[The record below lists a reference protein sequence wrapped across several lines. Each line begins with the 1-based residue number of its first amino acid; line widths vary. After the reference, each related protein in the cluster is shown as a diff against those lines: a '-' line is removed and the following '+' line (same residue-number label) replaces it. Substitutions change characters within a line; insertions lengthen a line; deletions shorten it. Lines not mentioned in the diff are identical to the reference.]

1 MYKNIIRTA
10 FLFATGIFMTAC
22 SSGDDEFADNT
33 TPVTPDT
40 KENTVTLTGTISTG
54 SDITRAVDAGGKTV
68 YWEAGDEICV
78 QYIDKDNNYSTVKGK
93 ITSIDSDTHK
103 AKFTA
108 TLTNLAPNLTTTNIG
123 LAYPYS
129 NVTAGGSSVTNFS
142 MKSGLLSTQAGTID
156 GINNA
161 KLDIAWTESA
171 VSITIDKATATLNN
185 DAELKNQ
192 VCIAKFT
199 LYEGTTGTNPFK
211 TTSLTVTDAS
221 SNSYAVTTTTKTNE
235 FFVVLPAI
243 SSSITVKAIGQQKYT
258 GTPTEIT
265 SSRNDYTYGQ
275 YIVVDPS
282 TRKAYTAAVSN
293 TANDTEYSKTYN
305 NSVLKKGKFYDQTIN
320 IGQEYIPV
328 AVIAHAGAITSQ
340 VANYTSVNA
349 YCEHFLALALED
361 AYAGVKPLN
370 SAYGNVSTWAS
381 AHAIKIEGDETT
393 YNSVP
398 SAEYD
403 QVQECA
409 QIGGDG
415 DNKHKINSSTAVTS
429 ASRTTAFDKGW
440 RVPSVTDLRY
450 ILHNLNV
457 ISTVTPTSPI
467 GIMDH
472 SGQYYS
478 NSTSTSYS
486 NGTQLYP
493 TINSSLCHNNN
504 LDGEFYWLS
513 SEVKNT
519 SGTLIDNKAWRYSF
533 AADYFIWTESA
544 DNSLARLVFAY

>member
-1 MYKNIIRTA
+1 MYKNIIRAA

-22 SSGDDEFADNT
+22 SSGDDNIADNT

-40 KENTVTLTGTISTG
+40 KEVTLTGIISASG
-54 SDITRAVDAGGKTV
+54 DLTRAVGADGKEV
-68 YWEAGDEICV
+68 YWQVNDEICV
-78 QYIDKDNNYSTVKGK
+78 QYTSKDGVTNVKGK
-93 ITSIDSDTHK
+93 ITEVVDAHN

-108 TLTNLAPNLTTTNIG
+108 TLTNLAPNSTSNSIG

-129 NVTAGGSSVTNFS
+129 NVTAGGGTVTNFS
-142 MKSGLLSTQAGTID
+142 FDNSLLYSQVGTID

-161 KLDIAWTESA
+161 KLDVAWTTTA
-171 VSITIDKATATLNN
+171 VGITIDKANATLDN
-185 DAELKNQ
+185 DAILTNQ

-199 LYEGTTGTNPFK
+199 LYEGASGTNPFK
-211 TTSLTVTDAS
+211 TMSLTVTNNGTSED
-221 SNSYAVTTTTKTNE
+221 YAVTTTTKTNE

-243 SSSITVKAIGQQKYT
+243 SGSITVKAIGQQKYT
-258 GTPTEIT
+258 ETPTPTEIT
-265 SSRNDYTYGQ
+265 SSRTDYTYGQ

-293 TANDTEYSKTYN
+293 TANDTEYSKTYA
-305 NSVLKKGKFYDQTIN
+305 NSKLKAGKFYAQPIN
-320 IGQEYIPV
+320 IGQDYIPV
-328 AVIAHAGAITSQ
+328 AVIAHVGAIKSQ
-340 VANYTSVNA
+340 VEGYTSVNA
-349 YCEHFLALALED
+349 YCKNFLALALED
-361 AYAGVKPLN
+361 AYAGVKNLH

-381 AHAIKIEGDETT
+381 AHAIKIEGDATT
-393 YNSVP
+393 YNSVL
-398 SAEYD
+398 SAAYD

-415 DNKHKINSSTAVTS
+415 DNKHKINTSTAVTS
-429 ASRTTAFDKGW
+429 ASRTTAFTSGW

-486 NGTQLYP
+486 NGTSLYP
-493 TINSSLCHNNN
+493 TINNNLCHNNN

-513 SEVKNT
+513 SEVINT
-519 SGTLIDNKAWRYSF
+519 SETVMSNKAWRYDFSV
-533 AADYFIWTESA
+533 DYFIWTESN